1 MSMKFT
7 FSIAVATLALVLTA
21 CNKTEEPVVTSTTS
35 TSEMEVDVE
44 VEGGE
49 ITVMVDGEEQ
59 VFVLSEFLGDFEFGN
74 MDGEVIIGVSAFGD
88 DKEDAMRRYHGDN
101 VEFHVLVNGKEA
113 QGMQGNS
120 MQHVMRMFGGEGG
133 DGEHSMQRMRT
144 IKILGGPGMMGGV
157 HGKEGKPHEMHR
169 EGRTDRDVPEEVQF
183 MQELGLLS
191 EVARHL
197 DDRDSVAIM
206 GIHMI
211 RDNLDGEIRMA
222 ALTTIIEDAPN
233 GSAARNAALFVAIQT
248 LQEGGD
254 NEAAADLMVEL
265 VLSN

>member
-1 MSMKFT
+1 MKFT
-7 FSIAVATLALVLTA
+7 FTTAVATSALVLTA

-49 ITVMVDGEEQ
+49 IIVMVDGEEQ
-59 VFVLSEFLGDFEFGN
+59 VFVLSEFLGDIEFEN
-74 MDGEVIIGVSAFGD
+74 MHGEVVIEVSAFGD
-88 DKEDAMRRYHGDN
+88 DKEDAMRRHHEDRDN
-101 VEFHVLVNGKEA
+101 VEFHMLVNGEEVE
-113 QGMQGNS
+113 GMQGNS
-120 MQHVMRMFGGEGG
+120 MQHVMRMIGVEG
-133 DGEHSMQRMRT
+133 GEHSMRKM
-144 IKILGGPGMMGGV
+144 KMLGGPGMMRGV
-157 HGKEGKPHEMHR
+157 HGKEGKPHEMHG
-169 EGRTDRDVPEEVQF
+169 EWRTDRDVPEEVQF
-183 MQELGLLS
+183 MQELGLLGD
-191 EVARHL
+191 VASHL
-197 DDRDSVAIM
+197 QDRDSVAIM

-211 RDNLDGEIRMA
+211 RDNLEGEIRMA
-222 ALTTIIEDAPN
+222 ALTTIIEDALI